1 MSVDPIILLQVG
13 ERHFITL
20 KSTLEEGSTFFR
32 ALLAEE
38 WQGSRSPDGSY
49 FIDADPDLFVYSL
62 RYLRRGVFPLFYNA
76 TYGFD
81 FALYHALQ
89 EEALYFGIEN
99 LYNWIKDQKYAQA
112 VKIQYTLD
120 EIKGDG
126 VSAMDHF
133 TTIDGTSD
141 RSYHPTWGTEKVYQC
156 PRNIFVHMGNPNA
169 CGRACDKARGDEGDT
184 YIDREILRTLI
195 ITKNTVFSGA
205 SSSDRS
211 SGALC

>member
-1 MSVDPIILLQVG
+1 MAHTLSMRILI
-13 ERHFITL
+13 FS
-20 KSTLEEGSTFFR
+20 STVCETR
-32 ALLAEE
+32 
-38 WQGSRSPDGSY
+38 
-49 FIDADPDLFVYSL
+49 
-62 RYLRRGVFPLFYNA
+62 RRGVFPLFYNA

-126 VSAMDHF
+126 VSAMDRF
-133 TTIDGTSD
+133 TALDGTSD

-156 PRNIFVHMGNPNA
+156 PSSIFLHMGNPNA
-169 CGRACDKARGDEGDT
+169 CGRACDKTRGDEGDT

-195 ITKNTVFSGA
+195 ITKKTVFSGA
-205 SSSDRS
+205 SASDHS
-211 SGALC
+211 SGAPC